1 MMLYFYLGELSWQ
14 HLIEGSNEDIKYMK
28 KNLKL
33 ESIPEVLVNYIKYVK
48 NMEFNEN
55 PNYYIIIDNFKR
67 SIEDISS
74 KTAKN
79 I

>member
-1 MMLYFYLGELSWQ
+1 MRFQ
-14 HLIEGSNEDIKYMK
+14 PDKYSQEME
-28 KNLKL
+28 NDALKFTWK
-33 ESIPEVLVNYIKYVK
+33 EK

-55 PNYYIIIDNFKR
+55 PNYYLIIDNFKR